1 MRAGPIICVLLVVAA
16 LDGCTTPS
24 KPTPDQVREK
34 TAQATADLKSNAK
47 AIAQGIRE
55 GLTALDLN
63 SASKG
68 QLMALPG
75 VDAATA
81 DRIIARRPYE
91 RPEDLLAKRAVT
103 KAQYDKFADRVKVK
117 K

>member
-1 MRAGPIICVLLVVAA
+1 MLLLMVLAGCSA
-16 LDGCTTPS
+16 PS

-34 TAQATADLKSNAK
+34 TAQATADFKSNAK

-55 GLTALDLN
+55 GLSSLDLN
-63 SASKG
+63 SATKD

-81 DRIIARRPYE
+81 NRIIARRPYE
-91 RPEDLLAKRAVT
+91 RKQDLVSKRAVT
-103 KAQYDKFADRVKVK
+103 QTQYDKFADRVKVK
-117 K
+117 

>member
-1 MRAGPIICVLLVVAA
+1 MRAVCVVCLLSLIA
-16 LDGCTTPS
+16 LGGCTAPT

-34 TAQATADLKSNAK
+34 TAQATADFKSNAK

-55 GLTALDLN
+55 GLSSLDLN
-63 SASKG
+63 SASKD

-81 DRIIARRPYE
+81 NRIIARRPYE
-91 RPEDLLAKRAVT
+91 RKEDLLSKRAVT
-103 KAQYDKFADRVKVK
+103 QAQYDKFADRVKVK
-117 K
+117 